1 MKRKVKMEQETYQA
15 SESMKR
21 FFTKLLYLKDFVSR
35 ELKESQDNVVLKEI
49 MERLDDC
56 IKESK

>member
-1 MKRKVKMEQETYQA
+1 MEQETYQA